1 MGLLFSNSAISTGLS
16 YENFKE
22 TLARVTP
29 AKTLYPAI
37 GQIWA
42 NQAVSSSRVNQ
53 IIIGD
58 LLPLLSFCTGCLR
71 CVGSAEDCF
80 CCCVTY

>member
-1 MGLLFSNSAISTGLS
+1 MGLLFSNSAISSGLS

-53 IIIGD
+53 VPIGD
-58 LLPLLSFCTGCLR
+58 LSPLLSF
-71 CVGSAEDCF
+71 A
-80 CCCVTY
+80 